1 MPSDPVAAGR
11 KGGQSRS
18 ASKLAACRK
27 NGFQRIYPVKP
38 SEIREIQDLLT
49 TVVAALD
56 SAFPQ

>member
-1 MPSDPVAAGR
+1 MPSDPVAAGK

-18 ASKLAACRK
+18 ASKLAACKR
-27 NGFQRIYPVKP
+27 NGFQRIYPVEP
-38 SEIREIQDLLT
+38 SEEIQDLLT